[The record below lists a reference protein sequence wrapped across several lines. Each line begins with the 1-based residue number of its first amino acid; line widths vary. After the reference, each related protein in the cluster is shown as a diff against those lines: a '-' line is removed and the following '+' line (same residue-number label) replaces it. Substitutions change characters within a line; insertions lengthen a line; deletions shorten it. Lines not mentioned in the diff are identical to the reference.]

1 MATTTIASEI
11 QGITGVTTADANFI
25 ASGQKFVVANVPKN
39 LLKWASK
46 FTDPSSDGGNASGN
60 IVVPIATDGI
70 LSVSRNGFSAQE
82 VSREDSAF
90 IEAGSGSLKLPTS
103 KFPKYYF
110 DNAVTDKG
118 SVVIVKPTP
127 TDSET
132 AKALYI
138 DHTKIDDDS
147 DLRNI
152 VINYACFKEFAKLM
166 MRDELQGNYEQ
177 YSTFFKESTCN
188 LSLNSTTVTHD
199 GNANVVVGLE
209 VSHDNIP
216 AGTYVQII
224 TSSSS
229 GDAASSFEL
238 SNAAT
243 SAATDATLTFS
254 NKGFGTEHWIETEED
269 SEMLM
274 ARIQTIQAQIGERTH
289 FGQLSQQHYNL
300 ALAEIKSY
308 IENNPKTLATAMA
321 MQGAR

>member
-25 ASGQKFVVANVPKN
+25 VSAQKFIVANVPKN
-39 LLKWASK
+39 LLLFAQNQSSTFTGGSGVAVDIDTITEVQRNGYSCKQIPISESKWAA
-46 FTDPSSDGGNASGN
+46 DSS
-60 IVVPIATDGI
+60 
-70 LSVSRNGFSAQE
+70 
-82 VSREDSAF
+82 
-90 IEAGSGSLKLPTS
+90 SLKKATS
-103 KFPKYYF
+103 THPVWWN
-110 DNAVTDKG
+110 DNAVIKILPEPEG
-118 SVVIVKPTP
+118 SE
-127 TDSET
+127 DG
-132 AKALYI
+132 YYYFI

-147 DLRNI
+147 DLRNV

-166 MRDELQGNYEQ
+166 MRDELQGKYEQ
-177 YSTFFKESTCN
+177 YSTFFKDSTCD
-188 LSLNSTTVTHD
+188 LTLNSTTVAHD
-199 GNANVVVGLE
+199 ANASIVVGLE
-209 VSHDNIP
+209 VSNDNIP

-224 TSSSS
+224 NSST
-229 GDAASSFEL
+229 SFEL

-243 SAATDATLTFS
+243 SAATNTTLTFS
-254 NKGFGTEHWIETEED
+254 TEGFGTEHWIETEED

>member
-1 MATTTIASEI
+1 MATTTITSEI

-25 ASGQKFVVANVPKN
+25 VSAQKFVVANIPKN

-90 IEAGSGSLKLPTS
+90 IEANSGSLKVATS

-118 SVVIVKPTP
+118 SVIIVKPTP
-127 TDSET
+127 TNSET

-147 DLRNI
+147 DLRNV

-166 MRDELQGNYEQ
+166 MRDELQGKYEQ
-177 YSTFFKESTCN
+177 YSTFFKDSTCD
-188 LSLNSTTVTHD
+188 LTLNSTTVAHD
-199 GNANVVVGLE
+199 ANASIVVGLE
-209 VSHDNIP
+209 VSNDNIP

-224 TSSSS
+224 NSST
-229 GDAASSFEL
+229 SFEL

-243 SAATDATLTFS
+243 SAATNTTLTFS
-254 NKGFGTEHWIETEED
+254 TEGFGTEHWIETEED